1 MDPAAIPERLTD
13 APDAS
18 LVRAV
23 AAGDP
28 DAIAE
33 LHDRYAP
40 MLLGLARRV
49 VHDRNDAEEVVQEAF
64 VHVWNRAGSYD
75 GSRSSVATWLVLIT
89 RSRAIDRVRSRNV
102 VERTHTAVRDESRAE
117 HASAEGTARVL
128 HGERRRRVREELGS
142 IPEEQRQV
150 LELAFYQGLTQREIS
165 EKTGIPLGTVKTRT
179 LLAMKK
185 LRTALRDEI
194 RELL

>member
-1 MDPAAIPERLTD
+1 MDHVTTLERASTAA
-13 APDAS
+13 DAS
-18 LVRAV
+18 LVRAI

-28 DAIAE
+28 EAVAE

-49 VHDRNDAEEVVQEAF
+49 VKDRSDAEEVVQEAF
-64 VHVWNRAGSYD
+64 VHVWNRARTYD

-89 RSRAIDRVRSRNV
+89 RSRAIDRVRSRGV
-102 VERTHTAVRDESRAE
+102 VERTHATVRDENRDG
-117 HASAEGTARVL
+117 HASAEGASRVL
-128 HGERRRRVREELGS
+128 HGERRRRVRAELES
-142 IPEEQRQV
+142 IPEEQREV

-165 EKTGIPLGTVKTRT
+165 ERTGIPLGTVKTRT

>member
-1 MDPAAIPERLTD
+1 MDSAAGTEHLSE
-13 APDAS
+13 APDGA
-18 LVRAV
+18 LVRAI
-23 AAGDP
+23 AGGDP
-28 DAIAE
+28 QAVAE

-40 MLLGLARRV
+40 MLLGLARKV
-49 VHDRNDAEEVVQEAF
+49 VKDRDDAEEVVQEAF
-64 VHVWNRAGSYD
+64 VHVWNRAGTYD
-75 GSRSSVATWLVLIT
+75 ASRSSVATWLVLIA

-102 VERTHTAVRDESRAE
+102 VERTHATVRTETRAD
-117 HASAEGTARVL
+117 HASAEGAARVL
-128 HGERRRRVREELGS
+128 HGERRRRVREELAS
-142 IPEEQRQV
+142 IPDEQRQV

-165 EKTGIPLGTVKTRT
+165 EHTGIPLGTVKTRT